1 MMVIKHD
8 GRREGFNLQKV
19 HDAVLKAA
27 RSVYGEENVCNE
39 LLANKVTEEMYKK
52 FNAVNKDVSVDTIHD
67 SVEKSLMKHN
77 KKCAKEYILYRQKR
91 NEIRMAKSNLMK
103 NVGALVAEMNHDN
116 ANTQN
121 SAASKMYGIAESVS
135 KPYFL
140 SHMTPKYAEN
150 HKKGITYIHD
160 LGYYGL
166 TWNCFFNPLGDM
178 LAHGFDNG
186 VGSIR
191 SPKRIASAVALSC
204 IILQS
209 SQNDMFGGQ
218 GFLRFDTDLA
228 EYVKKEYEWQ
238 KKRIEDDMKIVSGG
252 YVNREKAEELAR
264 KHTEEAVYQA
274 MEAFVY
280 NMNTMRS
287 RSGAQVTFSSV
298 NFGTDESK
306 WAKEIS
312 KNLFKAYIA
321 GLGDGENPI
330 FPNLCYRFK
339 KGINANPGDPN
350 FDLTDLALDC
360 IGKRIQPRFVFADSP
375 AYKGMALDNIGTMGC
390 RTAVR
395 SNVNGSADTNG
406 RGNLFFNTISLPY
419 VALES
424 KRRAK
429 ENGTDVMDEF
439 KSYFHEVVSDAIG
452 ELLERYDVVKN
463 LKVKDIPF
471 VGQWWQGHEGLKPDD
486 NVEPMVKNGSLSVGF
501 LGLAECLTTLIGKHH
516 GESDEAQKLG
526 LEIVGYIRK
535 TTDDATEKY
544 HLNFA
549 TFASPAESACYTL
562 LKKCRNEFGV
572 VEGVTDKEYFTNGN
586 HVPVSCH
593 VDMKQKV
600 DIEAPYH
607 LLCNA
612 GDIFYI
618 EVGRSPKY
626 NKKGLLKLLN
636 YIADSGIVYGGV
648 NWVMDFCNDCH
659 YQGTFS
665 DGKCPKCGS
674 TNYKETKI
682 ITGYLSTED
691 HFNAGKVAESRDRI
705 SHAGGDAI

>member
-1 MMVIKHD
+1 MVVIKHD
-8 GRREGFNLQKV
+8 GRVEEFKAKKV
-19 HDAVLKAA
+19 YDAVLKTTM
-27 RSVYGEENVCNE
+27 SVYDKFNE
-39 LLANKVTEEMYKK
+39 QLAEKVAEEMGKK
-52 FNAVNKDVSVDTIHD
+52 FHAVNGEVSVDTIHD
-67 SVEKSLMKHN
+67 NVEKSLMKHD

-91 NEIRMAKSNLMK
+91 NEVRMAKSSLMK
-103 NVGALVAEMNHDN
+103 NVGTLVAEMNHDN

-121 SAASKMYGIAESVS
+121 SAASKMYGIAESVT

-140 SHMTPKYAEN
+140 SHMTPKFAEN
-150 HKKGITYIHD
+150 HKKGIIYIHD

-178 LAHGFDNG
+178 LSHGFDNG

-191 SPKRIASAVALSC
+191 SPKRIASAVALAC

-209 SQNDMFGGQ
+209 SQNDLFGGQ
-218 GFLRFDTDLA
+218 GFLRFCTDLA
-228 EYVKKEYEWQ
+228 PYVEKEYEWQ
-238 KKRIEDDMKIVSGG
+238 KKRIEDDMKVVSGG
-252 YVNREKAEELAR
+252 YVNHEKAEKLALQ
-264 KHTEEAVYQA
+264 HTEEAVYQA

-298 NFGTDESK
+298 NFGTDTSK
-306 WAKEIS
+306 WARMIS

-321 GLGDGENPI
+321 GLGNGENPI

-339 KGINANPGDPN
+339 KGINSKPGEPN
-350 FDLTDLALDC
+350 FDITDLALDC

-375 AYKGMALDNIGTMGC
+375 AYKGMSLDNIGTMGC

-395 SNVNGSADTNG
+395 GNVNGSADTNA

-419 VALES
+419 IALEA

-429 ENGTDVMDEF
+429 ENGTDIMDEF
-439 KSYFHEVVSDAIG
+439 TSYFHDVVSDAIN

-471 VGQWWQGHEGLKPDD
+471 VGQWWQGHKGLSPDD
-486 NVEPMVKNGSLSVGF
+486 TVEQMVKNGSLSVGF
-501 LGLAECLTTLIGKHH
+501 LGLAECLTALIGKHH
-516 GESDEAQKLG
+516 GESKEAQELG
-526 LEIVGYIRK
+526 LKIIGYIRHE
-535 TTDDATEKY
+535 TDVATEKY
-544 HLNFA
+544 HLNFC

-562 LKKCRNEFGV
+562 LKKCRNEFGIV
-572 VEGVTDKEYFTNGN
+572 NGVTDKEYFSNGN

-626 NKKGLLKLLN
+626 NKEGLLKLLN

-674 TNYKETKI
+674 KNYKETKI

-705 SHAGGDAI
+705 SHAGGDAL

>member
-1 MMVIKHD
+1 MVVIKHD
-8 GRREGFNLQKV
+8 GRVEGFKSKKV
-19 HDAVLKAA
+19 HNAVLKTTM
-27 RSVYGEENVCNE
+27 SVYGKFNE
-39 LLANKVTEEMYKK
+39 QLAEKVAKEMDKK
-52 FNAVNKDVSVDTIHD
+52 FNTVNGEVSVDTIHD
-67 SVEKSLMKHN
+67 NVEKSLMKHD

-91 NEIRMAKSNLMK
+91 NEVRMAKSNLMK
-103 NVGALVAEMNHDN
+103 NVGTLVAEMNHDN

-140 SHMTPKYAEN
+140 SRMTPKFAEN
-150 HKKGITYIHD
+150 HKKGIIYIHD

-178 LAHGFDNG
+178 LSRGFDNG

-191 SPKRIASAVALSC
+191 PPKRISSAVALSC

-228 EYVKKEYEWQ
+228 TYAEKEYEWQ
-238 KKRIEDDMKIVSGG
+238 KKRIEDDMKVVSGG
-252 YVNREKAEELAR
+252 YVNHEKAEKLALQ
-264 KHTEEAVYQA
+264 HTEKAVYQA

-306 WAKEIS
+306 WARMIS

-321 GLGDGENPI
+321 GLGNGENPI

-339 KGINANPGDPN
+339 KGINAKPGEPN
-350 FDLTDLALDC
+350 FDITDLALDC

-375 AYKGMALDNIGTMGC
+375 AYKGMSLDNIGTMGC

-395 SNVNGSADTNG
+395 GNVNGSVDTNA

-419 VALES
+419 VALEA

-439 KSYFHEVVSDAIG
+439 TSYFHEVVSDAIN

-471 VGQWWQGHEGLKPDD
+471 VGQWWQGHEGLNPDD
-486 NVEPMVKNGSLSVGF
+486 TVEQMVKNGSLSVGF
-501 LGLAECLTTLIGKHH
+501 LGLAECLTALIGKHH
-516 GESDEAQKLG
+516 GESKKAQELG
-526 LEIVGYIRK
+526 LKIIGYIRYE
-535 TTDDATEKY
+535 TDAATEKY

-562 LKKCRNEFGV
+562 LKKCRNEFGIV
-572 VEGVTDKEYFTNGN
+572 DGVTDKEYFTNGN

-626 NKKGLLKLLN
+626 NKEGLLKLLN

-659 YQGTFS
+659 YQGTFP

-705 SHAGGDAI
+705 SHAGGDAL

>member
-1 MMVIKHD
+1 MVVIKHD
-8 GRREGFNLQKV
+8 GRIEGFKSKKV
-19 HDAVLKAA
+19 HNAVLKTTM
-27 RSVYGEENVCNE
+27 SVYGKFNE
-39 LLANKVTEEMYKK
+39 QLATKVAEEMDKK
-52 FNAVNKDVSVDTIHD
+52 FNTVNGEVSVDTIHD
-67 SVEKSLMKHN
+67 NVEKSLMKHD

-91 NEIRMAKSNLMK
+91 NEVRMAKSNLMK
-103 NVGALVAEMNHDN
+103 NVGSLVAEMNHDN

-140 SHMTPKYAEN
+140 SRMTPKFAEN
-150 HKKGITYIHD
+150 HKKGIDYIHD

-178 LAHGFDNG
+178 LSHGFDNG

-218 GFLRFDTDLA
+218 GFLRFDADLA
-228 EYVKKEYEWQ
+228 PYVEKEYEWQ
-238 KKRIEDDMKIVSGG
+238 KKRIEDDMKAVSGG
-252 YVNREKAEELAR
+252 YVNHEKAEKLAMQ
-264 KHTEEAVYQA
+264 HTEKAVYQA

-298 NFGTDESK
+298 NFGTDTSK
-306 WAKEIS
+306 WAKMIS

-321 GLGDGENPI
+321 GLGNGENPI

-339 KGINANPGDPN
+339 KGINTKPGEPN
-350 FDLTDLALDC
+350 FDITELALDC

-375 AYKGMALDNIGTMGC
+375 AYKGMSLDNIGTMGC

-395 SNVNGSADTNG
+395 GNVNGSADTNA
-406 RGNLFFNTISLPY
+406 RGNLFFNTVSLPY
-419 VALES
+419 VALEA

-439 KSYFHEVVSDAIG
+439 TSYFHEVVSDAIN

-471 VGQWWQGHEGLKPDD
+471 VGQWWQGHEGLNPDD
-486 NVEPMVKNGSLSVGF
+486 TVEQMVKNGSLSVGF
-501 LGLAECLTTLIGKHH
+501 VGLAECLTALMGKHH
-516 GESDEAQKLG
+516 GESKEAQELG
-526 LEIVGYIRK
+526 LKIIGYIRHE
-535 TTDDATEKY
+535 TDTATEKY
-544 HLNFA
+544 HLNFC

-562 LKKCRNEFGV
+562 LKKCRNEFGIV
-572 VEGVTDKEYFTNGN
+572 DGVTDKEYFTNGN

-626 NKKGLLKLLN
+626 NKEGLLKLLN
-636 YIADSGIVYGGV
+636 YIAGSGIVYGGV

-705 SHAGGDAI
+705 SHAGGDAL

>member
-8 GRREGFNLQKV
+8 GRRERFNLQKV
-19 HDAVLKAA
+19 HDAVVKA
-27 RSVYGEENVCNE
+27 SMQVHGENVCNE
-39 LLANKVTEEMYKK
+39 LLANKVTMEMDKK
-52 FNAVNKDVSVDTIHD
+52 FSAANKDVPVDTIHD
-67 SVEKSLMKHN
+67 SVEKSLMKHD
-77 KKCAKEYILYRQKR
+77 KKCAKEYILYRQRR
-91 NEIRMAKSNLMK
+91 NEVRMAKSKLMK
-103 NVGALVAEMNHDN
+103 TVGTLVAEMNHDN

-121 SAASKMYGIAESVS
+121 SAASKMYGIAESVT

-140 SHMTPKYAEN
+140 SHMTPKFAEN
-150 HKKGITYIHD
+150 HKKGIVYIHD

-178 LAHGFDNG
+178 LASGFDNG

-191 SPKRIASAVALSC
+191 SPKRIASAVALAC

-209 SQNDMFGGQ
+209 SQNDLFGGQ
-218 GFLRFDTDLA
+218 GFLRFCSDLA
-228 EYVKKEYEWQ
+228 PYVEKEYKWQ
-238 KKRIEDDMKIVSGG
+238 KKRIEDDMKVVSGG
-252 YVNREKAEELAR
+252 YVNHEKAEELAM

-298 NFGTDESK
+298 NFGTDTSK
-306 WAKEIS
+306 WARMIS

-321 GLGDGENPI
+321 GLGNGENPI

-339 KGINANPGDPN
+339 KGINAKPGEPN
-350 FDLTDLALDC
+350 FDITDLALDC

-375 AYKGMALDNIGTMGC
+375 AYKGMSLGNIGTMGC

-395 SNVNGSADTNG
+395 GNVNGSADTNA

-419 VALES
+419 VALEA

-429 ENGTDVMDEF
+429 EKNTDAMDEF
-439 KSYFHEVVSDAIG
+439 TPYFHEVVSDAID
-452 ELLERYDVVKN
+452 ELLERYGVVKN

-471 VGQWWQGHEGLKPDD
+471 VGQWWQGHEGLNPDD
-486 NVEPMVKNGSLSVGF
+486 TVEQMVKNGSLSVGF
-501 LGLAECLTTLIGKHH
+501 LGLAECLTALIGKHH
-516 GESDEAQKLG
+516 GESKEAQELG
-526 LEIVGYIRK
+526 LKIIGYIRHE
-535 TTDDATEKY
+535 TDAATEKY

-562 LKKCRNEFGV
+562 LKKCRNEFGIV
-572 VEGVTDKEYFTNGN
+572 DGVTDKEYFTNGN

-626 NKKGLLKLLN
+626 NKEGLLKLLN
-636 YIADSGIVYGGV
+636 YIANSGIVYGGV

-705 SHAGGDAI
+705 SHAGGDAL

>member
-1 MMVIKHD
+1 MVVIKHD
-8 GRREGFNLQKV
+8 GRVEEFKAKKV
-19 HDAVLKAA
+19 HDAVLKTTM
-27 RSVYGEENVCNE
+27 SVYGKSNE
-39 LLANKVTEEMYKK
+39 QLATKVAEEMDKK
-52 FNAVNKDVSVDTIHD
+52 FSTANKDVSVDTIHD
-67 SVEKSLMKHN
+67 SVEKSLMKHD

-91 NEIRMAKSNLMK
+91 NEVRMAKSNLMR
-103 NVGALVAEMNHDN
+103 NVGTLVAEMNHDN

-140 SHMTPKYAEN
+140 SRMTPKFAEN
-150 HKKGITYIHD
+150 HKKGIIYIHD

-178 LAHGFDNG
+178 LSHGFDNG

-191 SPKRIASAVALSC
+191 SPKRISSAVALSC

-228 EYVKKEYEWQ
+228 TYVEKEYEWQ
-238 KKRIEDDMKIVSGG
+238 KKRIEDDMKVVSGG
-252 YVNREKAEELAR
+252 YVNHEKAEKLALQ
-264 KHTEEAVYQA
+264 HTEKAVYQA

-306 WAKEIS
+306 WARMIS

-321 GLGDGENPI
+321 GLGNGENPI

-339 KGINANPGDPN
+339 KSINSKPGEPN
-350 FDLTDLALDC
+350 FDITDLALDC

-375 AYKGMALDNIGTMGC
+375 AYKGMSLDNIGTMGC

-395 SNVNGSADTNG
+395 GNVNGSADTNA

-419 VALES
+419 VALEA

-429 ENGTDVMDEF
+429 EKNTDVMDEF
-439 KSYFHEVVSDAIG
+439 TPYFHEVVSDAID

-471 VGQWWQGHEGLKPDD
+471 VGQWWQGHEGLNPDD
-486 NVEPMVKNGSLSVGF
+486 TVEQMVKNGSLSVGF
-501 LGLAECLTTLIGKHH
+501 LGLAECLTALIGKHH
-516 GESDEAQKLG
+516 GESKEAQELG
-526 LEIVGYIRK
+526 LKIIGYIRHE
-535 TTDDATEKY
+535 TDEATKKY

-549 TFASPAESACYTL
+549 TFASPKLS
-562 LKKCRNEFGV
+562 
-572 VEGVTDKEYFTNGN
+572 
-586 HVPVSCH
+586 
-593 VDMKQKV
+593 
-600 DIEAPYH
+600 
-607 LLCNA
+607 
-612 GDIFYI
+612 
-618 EVGRSPKY
+618 VG
-626 NKKGLLKLLN
+626 
-636 YIADSGIVYGGV
+636 A
-648 NWVMDFCNDCH
+648 
-659 YQGTFS
+659 
-665 DGKCPKCGS
+665 
-674 TNYKETKI
+674 
-682 ITGYLSTED
+682 
-691 HFNAGKVAESRDRI
+691 
-705 SHAGGDAI
+705 

>member
-8 GRREGFNLQKV
+8 GRVEEFKSKKV
-19 HDAVLKAA
+19 HDAVLKTTM
-27 RSVYGEENVCNE
+27 SVYGKFNE
-39 LLANKVTEEMYKK
+39 QLATKVAEEMDKK
-52 FNAVNKDVSVDTIHD
+52 FNAANKDVSVDAIHD
-67 SVEKSLMKHN
+67 SVEKSLMKHD

-91 NEIRMAKSNLMK
+91 NEVRMAKSNLMK
-103 NVGALVAEMNHDN
+103 NVGALVVEMNHDN

-121 SAASKMYGIAESVS
+121 SAASKMYGIAESVT

-140 SHMTPKYAEN
+140 SHMTPKFAEN

-178 LAHGFDNG
+178 LSHGFDNG

-191 SPKRIASAVALSC
+191 PPKRIASAVALAC

-209 SQNDMFGGQ
+209 SQNDLFGGQ
-218 GFLRFDTDLA
+218 GFLRFCTDLA
-228 EYVKKEYEWQ
+228 PYVEKEYEWQ
-238 KKRIEDDMKIVSGG
+238 KKRIEDDMKVVSGG
-252 YVNREKAEELAR
+252 YVNHEKAEKLAMQ
-264 KHTEEAVYQA
+264 HTEESVYQA

-306 WAKEIS
+306 WARMIS
-312 KNLFKAYIA
+312 KNLFRAYIA
-321 GLGDGENPI
+321 GLGNGENPI

-339 KGINANPGDPN
+339 RGINSKPGEPN
-350 FDLTDLALDC
+350 FDITDLALDC

-375 AYKGMALDNIGTMGC
+375 AYKGMSLDNIGTMGC

-395 SNVNGSADTNG
+395 GNVNGSADTNA

-419 VALES
+419 VALEA

-439 KSYFHEVVSDAIG
+439 TNYFHEVVSDAID

-471 VGQWWQGHEGLKPDD
+471 VGQWWQGHEGLNPDD
-486 NVEPMVKNGSLSVGF
+486 TVEPMVKNGSLSVGF
-501 LGLAECLTTLIGKHH
+501 LGLAECLTALIGKHH

-535 TTDDATEKY
+535 VTVAATDKY

-562 LKKCRNEFGV
+562 LKKCRNEFGIV
-572 VEGVTDKEYFTNGN
+572 DGVTDKEYFTNGN

-626 NKKGLLKLLN
+626 NKEGLLKLLN

-648 NWVMDFCNDCH
+648 NWVMDFCKDCH

-674 TNYKETKI
+674 TNFKETKI

-705 SHAGGDAI
+705 SHAGGDAL

>member
-8 GRREGFNLQKV
+8 GRRERFNLQKV
-19 HDAVLKAA
+19 HDAVVKA
-27 RSVYGEENVCNE
+27 SMQVHGENVCNE
-39 LLANKVTEEMYKK
+39 LLANKVTMEMDKK
-52 FNAVNKDVSVDTIHD
+52 FSAANKDVPVDTIHD
-67 SVEKSLMKHN
+67 SVEKSLMKHD

-91 NEIRMAKSNLMK
+91 NEVRMAKSKLMK
-103 NVGALVAEMNHDN
+103 TVGTLVAEMNHDN

-140 SHMTPKYAEN
+140 SHMTPKFAEN

-178 LAHGFDNG
+178 LAKGFDNG

-218 GFLRFDTDLA
+218 GFLRFDSDLA
-228 EYVKKEYEWQ
+228 DYVKKEYEWQ
-238 KKRIEDDMKIVSGG
+238 KKRIEDDMKVVSGG
-252 YVNREKAEELAR
+252 YVNHEKAKELAM

-298 NFGTDESK
+298 NFGTDTSK
-306 WAKEIS
+306 WARMIS

-321 GLGDGENPI
+321 GLGNGENPI

-339 KGINANPGDPN
+339 KGINAKPGEPN
-350 FDLTDLALDC
+350 FDITDLALDC

-375 AYKGMALDNIGTMGC
+375 AYKGMSLDNIGTMGC

-395 SNVNGSADTNG
+395 GNVNGSADTNA

-419 VALES
+419 VALEA

-429 ENGTDVMDEF
+429 EKNTDVMDEF
-439 KSYFHEVVSDAIG
+439 TPYFHEVVSDAID

-471 VGQWWQGHEGLKPDD
+471 VGQWWQGHEGLSPDD
-486 NVEPMVKNGSLSVGF
+486 TVEQMVKNGSLSVGF
-501 LGLAECLTTLIGKHH
+501 LGLAECLTALTGKHH
-516 GESDEAQKLG
+516 GESKDAQKLG
-526 LEIVGYIRK
+526 LEIIGYIRK
-535 TTDDATEKY
+535 TTDAATEKY

-572 VEGVTDKEYFTNGN
+572 IEGVTDKEYFTNGN

-626 NKKGLLKLLN
+626 NKEGLLKLLN

-705 SHAGGDAI
+705 SHAGGDAL